1 FNVEGV
7 DGVLYANLV
16 AAKQFAA
23 IGEGSLG
30 AVGSCYANSA
40 GPLTTP
46 DRHGVIEYVGAVD
59 IVDVRRPDS
68 PLGLKAGAGLIGK
81 GGTHEGPV
89 HQVRRAENGSISG
102 IFGGIEVE
110 VTILC
115 PDYRRIGEAPVDHRI
130 PVDHVLVLG

>member
-1 FNVEGV
+1 SLMDVHPLISRTGNLSLLGTRLHAQSVVSKFDGIDATEAAPEEVPLSLLFNVEGV

-59 IVDVRRPDS
+59 IVDVRRPD
-68 PLGLKAGAGLIGK
+68 
-81 GGTHEGPV
+81 
-89 HQVRRAENGSISG
+89 
-102 IFGGIEVE
+102 
-110 VTILC
+110 
-115 PDYRRIGEAPVDHRI
+115 
-130 PVDHVLVLG
+130 